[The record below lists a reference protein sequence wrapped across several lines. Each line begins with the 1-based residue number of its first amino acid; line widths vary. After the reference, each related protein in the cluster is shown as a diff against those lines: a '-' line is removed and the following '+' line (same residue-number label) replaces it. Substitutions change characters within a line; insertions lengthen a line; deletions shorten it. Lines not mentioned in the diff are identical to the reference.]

1 MGEKEMSET
10 DKLKKQIRDQYEFE
24 MRVANVESKYLTS
37 QKKRYLLAS
46 NSDSVQQLIE
56 NQVNELT
63 NILIAQKSEY
73 DKLTRESKIKKE
85 QTILLERKIK
95 ALEDIEEKTKKQQL
109 DNQGTIETMENVL
122 KLKDSRKKEENYI
135 QSTLLKQIDKL
146 KQDIILINKETYDL
160 ENENYYL
167 SKHIEKAK
175 FDSNRVLQN
184 RNNVYSKIK
193 EQEMKNKYEKN
204 EQDLTIEYY
213 ETIIQQKY
221 MFIKNADERKEKQK
235 QIAEKAK
242 NESNDKEEAE
252 KRHQLQLLMLYN
264 KYLRRKMKEQL
275 KEYKRYEKVADKI
288 RDICGSDD
296 LNIMVDTLLN
306 KNKRYN
312 LACEKIV
319 ECEKKKKK
327 LTKQLKKLNKK
338 LEEKKTEVLIEIENT
353 DNEKKLKPIE
363 DKVSDKDKEELIK
376 KENEL
381 NRRLFETGERANFV
395 QLSYRKVI
403 ENINSLKHYQD
414 TLPTKEDQNNLTTN
428 ITDENK
434 NEEEGTEKKKEDNDA
449 IEKIEEEKKE
459 ENEEKEKKEEINEE
473 DGIIKLN
480 VEEEKI
486 IEDYQIFLKESLKT
500 FEKLFLMHSKIEF
513 LRMMKE
519 KGEERKREN
528 TKIRNAYAKSA
539 RVVRKVNH
547 KKTRTILSSISRKKE
562 EPKRRFSVKAKEI
575 VIPKK
580 IPDDD
585 EITKYDED
593 KDIMKRFLEEQRNE
607 RANYLKVIK
616 WTGKK

>member
-338 LEEKKTEVLIEIENT
+338 
-353 DNEKKLKPIE
+353 
-363 DKVSDKDKEELIK
+363 
-376 KENEL
+376 
-381 NRRLFETGERANFV
+381 
-395 QLSYRKVI
+395 
-403 ENINSLKHYQD
+403 
-414 TLPTKEDQNNLTTN
+414 
-428 ITDENK
+428 
-434 NEEEGTEKKKEDNDA
+434 
-449 IEKIEEEKKE
+449 
-459 ENEEKEKKEEINEE
+459 
-473 DGIIKLN
+473 
-480 VEEEKI
+480 
-486 IEDYQIFLKESLKT
+486 
-500 FEKLFLMHSKIEF
+500 
-513 LRMMKE
+513 
-519 KGEERKREN
+519 
-528 TKIRNAYAKSA
+528 
-539 RVVRKVNH
+539 
-547 KKTRTILSSISRKKE
+547 
-562 EPKRRFSVKAKEI
+562 
-575 VIPKK
+575 
-580 IPDDD
+580 
-585 EITKYDED
+585 
-593 KDIMKRFLEEQRNE
+593 
-607 RANYLKVIK
+607 
-616 WTGKK
+616 

>member
-1 MGEKEMSET
+1 
-10 DKLKKQIRDQYEFE
+10 
-24 MRVANVESKYLTS
+24 
-37 QKKRYLLAS
+37 
-46 NSDSVQQLIE
+46 
-56 NQVNELT
+56 
-63 NILIAQKSEY
+63 
-73 DKLTRESKIKKE
+73 
-85 QTILLERKIK
+85 
-95 ALEDIEEKTKKQQL
+95 
-109 DNQGTIETMENVL
+109 
-122 KLKDSRKKEENYI
+122 
-135 QSTLLKQIDKL
+135 
-146 KQDIILINKETYDL
+146 
-160 ENENYYL
+160 
-167 SKHIEKAK
+167 
-175 FDSNRVLQN
+175 
-184 RNNVYSKIK
+184 
-193 EQEMKNKYEKN
+193 
-204 EQDLTIEYY
+204 
-213 ETIIQQKY
+213 
-221 MFIKNADERKEKQK
+221 
-235 QIAEKAK
+235 
-242 NESNDKEEAE
+242 
-252 KRHQLQLLMLYN
+252 
-264 KYLRRKMKEQL
+264 
-275 KEYKRYEKVADKI
+275 
-288 RDICGSDD
+288 
-296 LNIMVDTLLN
+296 MVDTLLN

-363 DKVSDKDKEELIK
+363 DKISDKDKEELIK

-403 ENINSLKHYQD
+403 ENINSLKQYQD
-414 TLPTKEDQNNLTTN
+414 TLPIKEGQNNLTTN
-428 ITDENK
+428 VTDENK
-434 NEEEGTEKKKEDNDA
+434 NEEEETEKKEEDSGAIEKIVEDSGA

-459 ENEEKEKKEEINEE
+459 ENEE

-486 IEDYQIFLKESLKT
+486 IEDYQTFLKESLKT

-528 TKIRNAYAKSA
+528 TKIRNTYAKSA
-539 RVVRKVNH
+539 RVVRKVNP

-580 IPDDD
+580 KPDDD
-585 EITKYDED
+585 EISKYDED
-593 KDIMKRFLEEQRNE
+593 KDIMKRFLDEQRNE